1 MADERRRELGR
12 RSSGDAEAAARH
24 LLERVRAGEI
34 SDDRVFVAAWAG
46 DPTSQLVMAD
56 NEILKQLIAERSRR
70 RGSVSL
76 PGDIQGANERFNLNL
91 PLNEG
96 DRLLGW
102 RPMLQYAHDCVRHA
116 VVSRIPETWSALLA
130 VYRFVG
136 AWLRNDARLMKE
148 IAQTAEWWTL
158 SADEDAEPFQML
170 EGLRLQA
177 GEEAN
182 HILVEPQDADR
193 DDLFRVRSIML
204 LGESLLH
211 RLPRGRSQ
219 GYKQVDTRE
228 ITTECLDSLQGN
240 QQAYAAEWE
249 WQRQHFVDLLLKNPK
264 RNADERRRVDRRSAQ
279 TFSERLAWIINED
292 VRYKRMPDLVSLT
305 IMAVLNNEQAD
316 ATLDWLAGSDWYGV
330 LDKSSSPEAS
340 EFRDAFN
347 AAYRE
352 GRQPEPYVEPDPF
365 AYLRDRAVAT
375 TNPDRAA
382 GSWGAVIDMARLFA
396 PEAVWRECARLWT
409 AEINEILDD
418 TDFPYDYDLMVEAR
432 DQARDGDLSDAFI
445 EIWEEGLS
453 TSAMALL
460 RMIAEV
466 WGRAYPDLTDTRS
479 NPKPKRNGPMQNLS
493 TKQLK
498 GMLKK
503 LEAYGITSA
512 EDLLGRCKTA
522 AGRKAIREHL
532 DLTEAQFKPLLEL
545 GREYASSGFLAE
557 LMKPDVKHKRGAK
570 MPKKKAS
577 NPHFAIKAIEKALI
591 QQFSMRA
598 LAALVTA
605 YDEEEREPPLWVQVA
620 AVLGTDE
627 PDGRGVR
634 SVAEA
639 KRIASYM
646 QGDGWDG
653 VDGVIPGESF
663 DTNVKPVMREIAKVA
678 RARGVRGANDAN
690 NQLAAVWIDMGRAL
704 DKMAIVYNPAT
715 GDMLVTE
722 PSELIPA
729 DGTITDYMLTPRP
742 QRGPRG
748 RIPPSLYESQGPA
761 DPHGRIR
768 RIIREERDAGY

>member
-1 MADERRRELGR
+1 MADERRRSLAR
-12 RSSGDAEAAARH
+12 RSGDDTEAAARS
-24 LLERVRAGEI
+24 LIERVRTGDLSE
-34 SDDRVFVAAWAG
+34 DRVFIAAFAG
-46 DPTSQLVMAD
+46 DQASVLVFAD
-56 NEILKQLIAERSRR
+56 NEIVQRLTTERARR
-70 RGSVSL
+70 RSSVSL

-96 DRLLGW
+96 DKLLGW
-102 RPMLQYAHDCVRHA
+102 RTMLQYAHDCVQHA
-116 VVSRIPETWSALLA
+116 VVSRIPETWRALLA

-182 HILVEPQDADR
+182 RVLVEPQDADR
-193 DDLFRVRSIML
+193 DDLFRVRAIML

-211 RLPRGRSQ
+211 RLPNGRQ
-219 GYKQVDTRE
+219 GYKRVDTRE

-240 QQAYAAEWE
+240 EQAYAAEWE
-249 WQRQHFVDLLLKNPK
+249 WQRQHFVDILLKNTMK
-264 RNADERRRVDRRSAQ
+264 RNADARRRTDRREAQ
-279 TFSERLAWIINED
+279 TFSERLAWIVKED
-292 VRYKRMPDLVSLT
+292 ERYKRMPDLVSLV
-305 IMAVLNNEQAD
+305 ILALLNNEQAD
-316 ATLDWLAGSDWYGV
+316 LTLDWLAGSDWIGV
-330 LDKSSSPEAS
+330 LLEKDGRSPEVV
-340 EFRDAFN
+340 EFREAFN
-347 AAYRE
+347 AKYRD
-352 GRQPEPYVEPDPF
+352 GRHPEPYTEPDPLNF
-365 AYLRDRAVAT
+365 LRTLRAAT
-375 TNPDRAA
+375 TSPDRAA
-382 GSWGAVIDMARLFA
+382 GNWGALIDMARLFA
-396 PEAVWRECARLWT
+396 PESVWKECSRLWV
-409 AEINEILDD
+409 AGINGILSD

-432 DQARDGDLSDAFI
+432 DHARAGDLSDAFI

-453 TSAMALL
+453 ASAMALL
-460 RMIAEV
+460 RGLGEV
-466 WGRAYPDLTDTRS
+466 WGRAYPDLTNTLS
-479 NPKPKRNGPMQNLS
+479 NPKRNRSNMT

-498 GMLKK
+498 SMLKK
-503 LEAYGITSA
+503 LEGFGITSA
-512 EDLLGRCKTA
+512 EDLLGRCKSA
-522 AGRKAIREHL
+522 SGRKAIREHL
-532 DLTEAQFKPLLEL
+532 GLSEAEFKPLLEL
-545 GREYASSGFLAE
+545 GREYASSGLLNE